1 MRYILHI
8 DLDTFFVSVER
19 LLNPELVGKPVLCGG
34 TSERSVV
41 STASYEARKFGVH
54 SGMPMVTARR
64 MCPQAVVVYSGHK
77 IYSHY
82 SQLVTNIVEAE
93 APLYEK
99 ASVDEFYIDLSG
111 MDKYFNVLEWSHNL
125 RMRIIN
131 ETNLPISFGLA
142 PNKTVAKIASAKA
155 KPMGEIFVDY
165 NHVQDFLDPLPVQKI
180 PGVGESSLPKINS
193 LGIHTIKDLRLYPKS
208 LFVRTFGKYGEIM
221 WQKANGIDDTPLCTY
236 RDPKS
241 ISNETTFETDVIDR
255 QYLIDTIIYMCDA
268 LSHRLRKLGKNCVGV
283 SIKLRFPSFK
293 TVEKSRRI
301 SSTNFTDSI
310 ISTTQLLFNQL
321 YNGEPIR
328 LIGVKFDISDQIV
341 QNSIFDYSPK
351 KQNLYRAIDSL
362 QDRFGSSV
370 IQRGNTISTDSKDEG
385 SLKKD

>member
-19 LLNPELVGKPVLCGG
+19 LLNPELIGKPVLCGG

-41 STASYEARKFGVH
+41 STASYEARKFGAH

-64 MCPQAVVVYSGHK
+64 LCPQAVVVYSGHK

-82 SQLVTNIVEAE
+82 SQLVTDIVESE

-131 ETNLPISFGLA
+131 ETKLPISFGLA

-165 NHVQDFLDPLPVQKI
+165 N
-180 PGVGESSLPKINS
+180 
-193 LGIHTIKDLRLYPKS
+193 
-208 LFVRTFGKYGEIM
+208 
-221 WQKANGIDDTPLCTY
+221 
-236 RDPKS
+236 
-241 ISNETTFETDVIDR
+241 
-255 QYLIDTIIYMCDA
+255 
-268 LSHRLRKLGKNCVGV
+268 
-283 SIKLRFPSFK
+283 
-293 TVEKSRRI
+293 
-301 SSTNFTDSI
+301 
-310 ISTTQLLFNQL
+310 
-321 YNGEPIR
+321 
-328 LIGVKFDISDQIV
+328 
-341 QNSIFDYSPK
+341 
-351 KQNLYRAIDSL
+351 
-362 QDRFGSSV
+362 
-370 IQRGNTISTDSKDEG
+370 
-385 SLKKD
+385 